1 MDRRGVLSLLGLGTV
16 GVFLPAPA
24 QAAVARARSVR
35 DHVVRSRFAVLA
47 TALSRESTWAQVGD
61 SRRIVTITRARVE
74 ELVTGSQPET
84 SEVLIQTLGGRVGKV
99 GQLVDGE
106 ADFTVGETSLVF
118 ARELEV
124 QRFGVTAMAQ
134 GHYPL
139 ALESRGHVLRP
150 SRSLPV
156 LVGPD
161 DSAVRKLSG
170 VLLPDALRIIR
181 SERP

>member
-24 QAAVARARSVR
+24 QAAVARALSVR
-35 DHVVRSRFAVLA
+35 DLVVRSRFAVLA